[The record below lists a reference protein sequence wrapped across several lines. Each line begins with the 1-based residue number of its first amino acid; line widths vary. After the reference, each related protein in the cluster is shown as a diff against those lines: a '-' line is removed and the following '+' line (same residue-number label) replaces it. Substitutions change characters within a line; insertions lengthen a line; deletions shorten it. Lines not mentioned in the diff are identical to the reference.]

1 MASSRCRACVPALLL
16 LSLAGL
22 ANAQEPV
29 DLGALPGYERSRP
42 KGLNESG
49 DVVGQVARTAGDP
62 TEQAVLWQR
71 SRHGGLRAE
80 ALPPLAGLDGGD
92 ARAFASERTPVGFS
106 YLTGSGLS
114 LFRAV
119 AWRRDVSGL
128 RVAVDLEPPAGFTDA
143 QAYSANWRGEVV
155 GEAANPSETVNGSVV
170 RHAVLWQRGHDGRY
184 EACDLGVPDGFDSS
198 TAFDLNE
205 SGAVVGTARRLE
217 SDGAGGLQVR
227 SDVVVWQRVRW
238 GHGCAFRTV
247 SLESRDDLPFE
258 QNPSIN
264 ERGDVVARADRLT
277 PGGPTLS
284 RALLWSRRGCGYTVP
299 VELPLPEGFTDAFAR
314 DLNTR
319 GEIVGSALVRSPAG
333 ATTAARVVV
342 WRRGAGGRFVP
353 TLLASPA
360 GASIAVAEQVNER
373 GDVVGSTPMP
383 AAGRS
388 GGLLWKKKRE
398 RCADNGQTR
407 GPVEP

>member
-1 MASSRCRACVPALLL
+1 MASSRCRACVPALFLL
-16 LSLAGL
+16 GFAGP
-22 ANAQEPV
+22 AGAQEPV
-29 DLGALPGYERSRP
+29 DLATLPGYEHSRP

-49 DVVGQVARTAGDP
+49 DVVGQAARTAGEP
-62 TEQAVLWQR
+62 TEQAVLWRR
-71 SRHGGLRAE
+71 SRRGNLLAE

-106 YLTGSGLS
+106 YVAGSGFT

-119 AWRRDVSGL
+119 AWRKDASGL

-155 GEAANPSETVNGSVV
+155 GEAASPAETVNGTVV
-170 RHAVLWQRGHDGRY
+170 RHAMLWQRQRDGSY
-184 EACDLGVPDGFDSS
+184 EACDLGVPEGFDAS

-205 SGAVVGTARRLE
+205 AGSVVGTARRLE

-227 SDVVVWQRVRW
+227 SDVVVWQRVRS
-238 GHGCAFRTV
+238 GHDCAFRTLP
-247 SLESRDDLPFE
+247 LESRDDLPFE

-284 RALLWSRRGCGYTVP
+284 RALLWSRQGCGYAAP
-299 VELPLPEGFTDAFAR
+299 VELPLPKGFTDAFAR
-314 DLNTR
+314 DLNSH
-319 GEIVGSALVRSPAG
+319 GEIVGTALVRSPAG

-342 WRRGAGGRFVP
+342 WRRGARGRFVP

-383 AAGRS
+383 AAGQS